1 MKIFFEIPELE
12 ENTTIAIGTFDG
24 VHLGHCEVLGKAK
37 KIAKENNQK
46 LLVFTFLDHPSIVTG
61 SKLVPQLLNTSEEK
75 INNLKKLDIDYCII
89 PTFSKGLSHLYPEE
103 FIKEILV
110 NKLKAKNICVGF
122 NFFFGY
128 KAEGDGN
135 LIKKLSSKYKY
146 HAEIIP
152 PLKLRDN
159 PVSSSVIR
167 NFIINGE
174 IEKANELLGYHY
186 SIQGIVIKGQ
196 GLGTTVLNIPTAN
209 LEVNGRKLIPKKS
222 VYSCDVKV
230 RNKEYKGI
238 VNIGN
243 RPTFDNG
250 MQSIEVHILDFSDY
264 IYDEQIEIAIKTKIR
279 DEKKF
284 SGVAE
289 LKAQILLDIEK
300 SRNV

>member
-1 MKIFFEIPELE
+1 MKVFFEIPELTE
-12 ENTTIAIGTFDG
+12 STTIAIGTFDG
-24 VHLGHCEVLGKAK
+24 VHLGHCEVLAKAK
-37 KIAKENNQK
+37 KCAKEHNQK
-46 LLVFTFLDHPSIVTG
+46 LLVFTFLDHPAIVTG

-128 KAEGDGN
+128 KAEGDGT

-146 HAEIIP
+146 HAEIVS
-152 PLKLRDN
+152 PLTLNNK

-167 NFIINGE
+167 DFIINGE

-250 MQSIEVHILDFSDY
+250 MQSIEVHILDFLDY
-264 IYDEQIEIAIKTKIR
+264 IYDEQIEIAIKTRIR

-284 SGVAE
+284 SGVNE
-289 LKAQILLDIEK
+289 LKEQILLDIEK